1 MSYSGLGCA
10 PLAAEDE
17 WVDSTALA
25 LRGAPSWV
33 QMMGQW
39 APSLPSGLPQGAS
52 APLAPGSELAPGCLG
67 TCELGWKLPVSP
79 LGLHQ
84 GQFG

>member
-1 MSYSGLGCA
+1 MSCSGLGC
-10 PLAAEDE
+10 AEDE

-25 LRGAPSWV
+25 LQGAPSWV

-39 APSLPSGLPQGAS
+39 APFLPSGLAQGAP
-52 APLAPGSELAPGCLG
+52 APLAPGSELAAGCLG
-67 TCELGWKLPVSP
+67 ACELGWKLPV
-79 LGLHQ
+79 GFHQ